1 MKQGPAA
8 SERSR
13 RPFSRPPFSFA
24 LPFPLI
30 IDKLRDFRTSQH
42 YDKEQK
48 AAIPGPLPFVWIEV
62 SRIQLRKKH
71 RPGFLSESGATGSV
85 KLMFYANGQ
94 LLV

>member
-13 RPFSRPPFSFA
+13 RPFSFA

-42 YDKEQK
+42 YDKEPAQK
-48 AAIPGPLPFVWIEV
+48 
-62 SRIQLRKKH
+62 KD
-71 RPGFLSESGATGSV
+71 RPA
-85 KLMFYANGQ
+85 
-94 LLV
+94 